1 MSDKELCSRLRA
13 DHASNRSW
21 ASRYHELFM
30 WLSDHI
36 NKSKLWKL
44 ITSMWAFEFVV
55 WIATQANWFEKIKNQ
70 SIYCIAQRC
79 ICVKAESC
87 LHSVCV
93 CDVYELQR
101 VRKDVAVVLCM
112 CELQRA
118 RDRVVIASLF
128 DCVWAQRVG
137 KALLLLCRCQ
147 WDCSALLTSIA
158 CRRFVAT
165 SYR

>member
-1 MSDKELCSRLRA
+1 MFKIASWLCEWQTMSFTLSWTVYVIKWSHKQIETVRA
-13 DHASNRSW
+13 DHFNVS
-21 ASRYHELFM
+21 F
-30 WLSDHI
+30 
-36 NKSKLWKL
+36 
-44 ITSMWAFEFVV
+44 
-55 WIATQANWFEKIKNQ
+55 WIFCMNCNAGTQVNWSEKIKNR
-70 SIYCIAQRC
+70 SIYCIMQTC
-79 ICVKAESC
+79 ICTKAESC
-87 LHSVCV
+87 LCSVCV

-101 VRKDVAVVLCM
+101 MRKDVAVVLCM

-118 RDRVVIASLF
+118 RNRVVIASLF

-158 CRRFVAT
+158 CRRFVVT